1 MKKYKISQIR
11 SAIGRPDRQ
20 KKTLQAL
27 GLRKLNRSIIIEGTP
42 QLMGMVDQVRHL
54 LSIEEIEA

>member
-11 SAIGRPDRQ
+11 SAIGRPERQ

-42 QLMGMVDQVRHL
+42 QLMGMVDQVKHL
-54 LSIEEIEA
+54 LSIEEVDA